1 MPKEEGGPAF
11 SNRMFMR
18 LFRLCLMSVAVF
30 EHARLRGVV
39 PFHVFILF
47 SVSIV
52 IMMRSG
58 YFRARS
64 FS

>member
-11 SNRMFMR
+11 SNRMFML
-18 LFRLCLMSVAVF
+18 LFRLCLMSVAV

-52 IMMRSG
+52 IMKRSG